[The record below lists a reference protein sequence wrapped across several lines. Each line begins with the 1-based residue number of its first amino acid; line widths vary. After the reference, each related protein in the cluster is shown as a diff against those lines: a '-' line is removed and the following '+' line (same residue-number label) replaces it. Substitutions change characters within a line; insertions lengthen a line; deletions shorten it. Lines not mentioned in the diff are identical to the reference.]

1 MSGADDDADRRR
13 CDRVVALEYSFCL
26 IKGGG
31 NNSGDDDDDDDDD
44 TLVVMTLLMRR

>member
-1 MSGADDDADRRR
+1 MMSGADDDADRRR

-31 NNSGDDDDDDDDD
+31 NNSGDDDDDD

>member
-31 NNSGDDDDDDDDD
+31 NKSGGDDDDD

>member
-31 NNSGDDDDDDDDD
+31 NNSGDDDDD